1 MKANQGLFK
10 LHLGC
15 GTNLKEGYLNID
27 QYLSAPSITNIDIFK
42 LPIEDNL
49 VDEIFSEHMLEHL
62 SKYEVPEALKEWARA
77 LKPDGKLIMNLPNL
91 EWCLQQWLNKPEENR
106 WNWQLD
112 TIFGLQT
119 HPGEFH
125 KTGL

>member
-1 MKANQGLFK
+1 MENTQGLFK

-62 SKYEVPEALKEWARA
+62 SK
-77 LKPDGKLIMNLPNL
+77 
-91 EWCLQQWLNKPEENR
+91 
-106 WNWQLD
+106 
-112 TIFGLQT
+112 
-119 HPGEFH
+119 
-125 KTGL
+125 